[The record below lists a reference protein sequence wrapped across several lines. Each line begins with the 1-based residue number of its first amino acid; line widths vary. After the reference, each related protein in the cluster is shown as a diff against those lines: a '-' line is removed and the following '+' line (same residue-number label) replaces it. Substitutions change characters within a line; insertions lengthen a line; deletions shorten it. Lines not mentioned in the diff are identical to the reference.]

1 MDSCKISELKSKNPL
16 IIFLYFS
23 VAGSSVTIYAY
34 IGEFHS
40 SKNRSRAIMGA
51 AMVYGVFCTMSPCLA
66 WLIINQEFSFYIPL
80 IGTLYKPWRLYML
93 VCGLPSLICSLVL
106 LKMPESPKFV
116 FEKKS
121 SEETIE
127 ILRKMYSINTGQDLV
142 FQTKLEQETN
152 SVDNYDIKRILDLF
166 RPPYITLTLIGCFIF
181 FCIYGVS
188 YGTYVWFPDIINK
201 VLAYTSNNPNGKN
214 TICEIINS
222 NTTLSSAEL
231 ISCSEKLDT
240 STFHITIILEVML
253 TIGYAVICL
262 LINPIGKSPILI
274 FILVST
280 GAFGFL
286 TVFINIPMVSI
297 YCWLVLIYS
306 AISFPLINAAIVDL
320 YPTKHRAMAVCLFLM
335 VGLLGSVFV
344 SNFFGIFVEKYCSA
358 GYILV
363 GGLLIG
369 LFLFSF

>member
-1 MDSCKISELKSKNPL
+1 
-16 IIFLYFS
+16 
-23 VAGSSVTIYAY
+23 
-34 IGEFHS
+34 
-40 SKNRSRAIMGA
+40 
-51 AMVYGVFCTMSPCLA
+51 MVYGVFCTMSPCLA
-66 WLIINQEFSFYIPL
+66 WLIINQEFSYYIPL
-80 IGTLYKPWRLYML
+80 IGTLYKPWRLYMF

-106 LKMPESPKFV
+106 LKMPESPKFI
-116 FEKKS
+116 FEKRS
-121 SEETIE
+121 SEQTIK
-127 ILRKMYSINTGQDLV
+127 ILKKMYSINTGKVLV
-142 FQTKLEQETN
+142 FQTKLVQEPD
-152 SVDNYDIKRILDLF
+152 SVENYDIRRISDLF
-166 RPPYITLTLIGCFIF
+166 RPPFITLTLIGSFIF
-181 FCIYGVS
+181 FWTYGAS
-188 YGTYVWFPDIINK
+188 FGTYVWFPDIINK
-201 VLAYTSNNPNGKN
+201 VLTYTNNNPNGKS

-222 NTTLSSAEL
+222 NTTVSSTQL
-231 ISCSEKLDT
+231 LSCSEKLDT

-262 LINPIGKSPILI
+262 LINPIGKRPILI

-286 TVFINIPMVSI
+286 TVFIYIPMVSI

-306 AISFPLINAAIVDL
+306 AVSFPVINAAIVDL

-344 SNFFGIFVEKYCSA
+344 SNFFGIIVESYCSS

-369 LFLFSF
+369 LYLIFGLKEMCKLIFLYIF